1 MKLNLLKPTAIALL
15 SLFAI
20 TSCVKDDDY
29 EIPNPNGE
37 KPLPPFSGKVVT
49 FDVATAQATNTV
61 VTYGADEAI
70 EGYVISSDEGGNFYK
85 KIYIQNEEKTK
96 GVTVVINKSGLYTEF
111 PLGAKVQLRLKGLT
125 SQANNG
131 GVDFGDGIYQGNN
144 NRTGV
149 GQMSEATYKKHLFE
163 KGGTR
168 KTLAELAKA
177 DTSINTLKVE
187 ANVNQLITLKG
198 VHFKTED
205 VGKNM
210 HQKAN
215 DTRQG
220 TDYTL
225 TDAQGNTIP
234 FRTSRYAKF
243 KDEKVPA
250 GTLDVTGVLT
260 KYGQN
265 WQFMI
270 SNYAD
275 IVVVS
280 GGTSTG
286 TQTNT
291 TVETIEAST
300 ATAASFVEGK
310 KVKLHGNLT
319 VEGTKAYILFSDGTK
334 IQLYTRNFKNISNEN
349 KTNLKENG
357 KEVTVTGTFG
367 KFNNTLQISYEQD
380 SDLVWGA
387 SNNNPNPP
395 ATVET
400 VEASTATAANFV
412 EGKKVKLHG
421 NLTVE
426 GTKSYIVFSDGTKI
440 QLYIKNFKNLSKESK
455 DNLKINGKEVTV
467 TGTFS
472 KHNTTL
478 QIAYEQD
485 SDLVWGS
492 GNNNPQPPAET
503 IEASTAT
510 VAVFEENKVVTM
522 HGVLV
527 SKGGKGYFKLGDGT
541 LIQVY
546 SSTKNINETK
556 EKIAMGG
563 YEVTIKGTFG
573 LHNGTKQIQYTKAED
588 VTFGQAPA
596 TPTYEA
602 LDASTAT
609 IANYADGKYV
619 KLTGTIITQK
629 NGKYTDSYITLSD
642 GNKIKLFPANSASI
656 SKAKTDSL
664 KKDGQKVTVSGK
676 FEDYIDNKGAKIYEL
691 IYIKDSDVE
700 IQ

>member
-198 VHFKTED
+198 VHFKTAD
-205 VGKNM
+205 VGKEM
-210 HQKAN
+210 HQKTN
-215 DTRQG
+215 DARQG

-250 GTLDVTGVLT
+250 GTLDITGVLT
-260 KYGQN
+260 KFGQN

-275 IVVVS
+275 IVVVN

-291 TVETIEAST
+291 QTSTTVETVEAST
-300 ATAASFVEGK
+300 ATAANFVEGK

-380 SDLVWGA
+380 SDLVWGV

-400 VEASTATAANFV
+400 VEASTATAASFV

-485 SDLVWGS
+485 SDLVWGAS
-492 GNNNPQPPAET
+492 NNNPNPQPPA
-503 IEASTAT
+503 T
-510 VAVFEENKVVTM
+510 VTE
-522 HGVLV
+522 
-527 SKGGKGYFKLGDGT
+527 
-541 LIQVY
+541 
-546 SSTKNINETK
+546 
-556 EKIAMGG
+556 
-563 YEVTIKGTFG
+563 
-573 LHNGTKQIQYTKAED
+573 
-588 VTFGQAPA
+588 
-596 TPTYEA
+596 

-609 IANYADGKYV
+609 IADFQLNKVV
-619 KLTGTIITQK
+619 KLTGTIKMINNRST
-629 NGKYTDSYITLSD
+629 IV
-642 GNKIKLFPANSASI
+642 FR
-656 SKAKTDSL
+656 
-664 KKDGQKVTVSGK
+664 
-676 FEDYIDNKGAKIYEL
+676 DNT
-691 IYIKDSDVE
+691 E
-700 IQ
+700 IQLTTKGYGNLPDDFKTKISTEGKKVIVKGTFIEFKDKKKGTVTKQLKYDSIDDVQFP

>member
-70 EGYVISSDEGGNFYK
+70 EGYVISSDEGGNFYQ
-85 KIYIQNEEKTK
+85 KIYIQNEDKTK
-96 GVTVVINKSGLYTEF
+96 GVTVAINKTGLYTDF

-125 SQANNG
+125 SQINNG
-131 GVDFGDGIYQGNN
+131 GVDFGSGIFQANN
-144 NRTGV
+144 GRTSV
-149 GQMSEATYKKHLFE
+149 GRMSEAIAKNHLFD
-163 KGGTR
+163 KGGVR

-177 DTSINTLKVE
+177 DASINTLKVE

-198 VHFKTED
+198 VHFKTAD
-205 VGKNM
+205 VGKEM
-210 HQKAN
+210 HQKTN
-215 DTRQG
+215 DARQG

-250 GTLDVTGVLT
+250 GTLDITGVLT
-260 KYGQN
+260 KFGQN

-275 IVVVS
+275 IVVVN

-291 TVETIEAST
+291 QTSTTVETVEAST
-300 ATAASFVEGK
+300 ATAANFVEGK

-400 VEASTATAANFV
+400 VEASTATAASFV

-467 TGTFS
+467 TGTFG
-472 KHNTTL
+472 KFNNML

-485 SDLVWGS
+485 SDLVWGAS
-492 GNNNPQPPAET
+492 NNNPNPQPPA
-503 IEASTAT
+503 T
-510 VAVFEENKVVTM
+510 VTE
-522 HGVLV
+522 
-527 SKGGKGYFKLGDGT
+527 
-541 LIQVY
+541 
-546 SSTKNINETK
+546 
-556 EKIAMGG
+556 
-563 YEVTIKGTFG
+563 
-573 LHNGTKQIQYTKAED
+573 
-588 VTFGQAPA
+588 
-596 TPTYEA
+596 

-609 IANYADGKYV
+609 AADFQLNKVV
-619 KLTGTIITQK
+619 KLTGNITIK
-629 NGKYTDSYITLSD
+629 NGRSAIVFTTDNT
-642 GNKIKLFPANSASI
+642 
-656 SKAKTDSL
+656 
-664 KKDGQKVTVSGK
+664 
-676 FEDYIDNKGAKIYEL
+676 
-691 IYIKDSDVE
+691 E
-700 IQ
+700 IQLTTKGYNNLPDDFKTKISTEGKKVIVKGTFTQFKGTKQLKYDSIDDVQFP

>member
-29 EIPNPNGE
+29 DIPNPNGE
-37 KPLPPFSGKVVT
+37 KTLPSFSGQVVG
-49 FDVATAQATNTV
+49 FDTAIGKAATNVT
-61 VTYGADEAI
+61 TYGADEAI
-70 EGYVISSDEGGNFYK
+70 EGYVISSDEAGNFYQ
-85 KIYIQNEEKTK
+85 KIYIQNEDKTK
-96 GVTVVINKSGLYTEF
+96 GVTVAINKTGLYTDF

-125 SQANNG
+125 SQINNG
-131 GVDFGDGIYQGNN
+131 GVDFGSGIFQANN
-144 NRTGV
+144 GRTSV
-149 GQMSEATYKKHLFE
+149 GRMSEAIAKNHLFD
-163 KGGTR
+163 KGGVR

-198 VHFKTED
+198 VHFKTAD
-205 VGKNM
+205 VGKEM
-210 HQKAN
+210 HQKTN
-215 DTRQG
+215 DARQG

-250 GTLDVTGVLT
+250 GTLDITGVLT
-260 KYGQN
+260 KFGQN

-291 TVETIEAST
+291 QTSTTVETVEAST
-300 ATAASFVEGK
+300 ATAANFVEGK

-367 KFNNTLQISYEQD
+367 KFNDTLQISYEQD

-400 VEASTATAANFV
+400 VEASTATAASFV

-440 QLYIKNFKNLSKESK
+440 QIYIKNFKNLSKESK

-485 SDLVWGS
+485 SDLVWGAS
-492 GNNNPQPPAET
+492 NNNPNPQPPA
-503 IEASTAT
+503 T
-510 VAVFEENKVVTM
+510 VTE
-522 HGVLV
+522 
-527 SKGGKGYFKLGDGT
+527 
-541 LIQVY
+541 
-546 SSTKNINETK
+546 
-556 EKIAMGG
+556 
-563 YEVTIKGTFG
+563 
-573 LHNGTKQIQYTKAED
+573 
-588 VTFGQAPA
+588 
-596 TPTYEA
+596 

-609 IANYADGKYV
+609 AADFQLNKVV
-619 KLTGTIITQK
+619 KLTGNITIK
-629 NGKYTDSYITLSD
+629 NGRSAIVFTTDNTEIQLTTKGYNNLPDDFKT
-642 GNKIKLFPANSASI
+642 KIS
-656 SKAKTDSL
+656 TEG
-664 KKDGQKVTVSGK
+664 KKVIVKGTFTQFK
-676 FEDYIDNKGAKIYEL
+676 DNKKNTVTKQLKY
-691 IYIKDSDVE
+691 DSIDDV
-700 IQ
+700 QFP

>member
-29 EIPNPNGE
+29 DIPNPNGE
-37 KPLPPFSGKVVT
+37 KTLPSFSGQVVG
-49 FDVATAQATNTV
+49 FDTAIGKAATNVT
-61 VTYGADEAI
+61 TYGADEAI
-70 EGYVISSDEGGNFYK
+70 EGYVISSDEAGNFYQ
-85 KIYIQNEEKTK
+85 KIYIQNEDKTK
-96 GVTVVINKSGLYTEF
+96 GVTVAINKTGLYTDF

-125 SQANNG
+125 SQINNG
-131 GVDFGDGIYQGNN
+131 GVDFGSGIFQANN
-144 NRTGV
+144 GRTSV
-149 GQMSEATYKKHLFE
+149 GRMSEAIAKNHLFD
-163 KGGTR
+163 KGGVR

-198 VHFKTED
+198 VHFKTAD
-205 VGKNM
+205 VGKEM
-210 HQKAN
+210 HQKTN
-215 DTRQG
+215 DARQG

-250 GTLDVTGVLT
+250 GTLDITGVLT
-260 KYGQN
+260 KFGQN

-275 IVVVS
+275 IVVVN

-291 TVETIEAST
+291 QTSTTVETVEAST
-300 ATAASFVEGK
+300 ATAANFVEGK

-367 KFNNTLQISYEQD
+367 KFNDTLQISYEQD

-400 VEASTATAANFV
+400 VEASTATAASFV

-485 SDLVWGS
+485 SDLVWGAS
-492 GNNNPQPPAET
+492 NNNPNPQPPA
-503 IEASTAT
+503 T
-510 VAVFEENKVVTM
+510 VTE
-522 HGVLV
+522 
-527 SKGGKGYFKLGDGT
+527 
-541 LIQVY
+541 
-546 SSTKNINETK
+546 
-556 EKIAMGG
+556 
-563 YEVTIKGTFG
+563 
-573 LHNGTKQIQYTKAED
+573 
-588 VTFGQAPA
+588 
-596 TPTYEA
+596 

-609 IANYADGKYV
+609 AADFQVNKVV
-619 KLTGTIITQK
+619 KLTGTIKMINNRSTIVFT
-629 NGKYTDSYITLSD
+629 TDNT
-642 GNKIKLFPANSASI
+642 
-656 SKAKTDSL
+656 
-664 KKDGQKVTVSGK
+664 
-676 FEDYIDNKGAKIYEL
+676 
-691 IYIKDSDVE
+691 E
-700 IQ
+700 IQLTTKGYGSLPDDFKTKISTEGKKVIVKGTFIEFKDKKKGTVTKQLKYDSIDDVQFP

>member
-1 MKLNLLKPTAIALL
+1 MKLNALKPTAIALL

-29 EIPNPNGE
+29 DIPNPNGE
-37 KPLPPFSGKVVT
+37 KTLPSFSGQVVG
-49 FDVATAQATNTV
+49 FDTAIGKAATNVT
-61 VTYGADEAI
+61 TYGADEAI
-70 EGYVISSDEGGNFYK
+70 EGYVISSDEAGNFYQ
-85 KIYIQNEEKTK
+85 KIYIQNEDKTK
-96 GVTVVINKSGLYTEF
+96 GVTVAINKTGLYTDF

-125 SQANNG
+125 SQVNNG
-131 GVDFGDGIYQGNN
+131 GVDFGSGIFQANN
-144 NRTGV
+144 GRTSV
-149 GQMSEATYKKHLFE
+149 GRMSEAIAKNHLFD
-163 KGGTR
+163 KGGVR

-177 DTSINTLKVE
+177 DASINTLKVE

-250 GTLDVTGVLT
+250 GTLDITGVLT
-260 KYGQN
+260 KFGQN

-275 IVVVS
+275 IVVVN

-291 TVETIEAST
+291 QTSTTVETVEAST
-300 ATAASFVEGK
+300 ATAANFVEGK

-319 VEGTKAYILFSDGTK
+319 VEGTKSYIVFSDGTK
-334 IQLYTRNFKNISNEN
+334 IQLYIKNFKNLSREN
-349 KTNLKENG
+349 KANLKENG

-400 VEASTATAANFV
+400 VEASTATAASFV

-426 GTKSYIVFSDGTKI
+426 GTKAYILFSDGTKI
-440 QLYIKNFKNLSKESK
+440 QLYTPNFKNISKENK
-455 DNLKINGKEVTV
+455 ANLKENGKEVTV
-467 TGTFS
+467 TGTFG
-472 KHNTTL
+472 KFNNVL

-485 SDLVWGS
+485 SDLVWGAS
-492 GNNNPQPPAET
+492 NNNPNPQPPA
-503 IEASTAT
+503 T
-510 VAVFEENKVVTM
+510 VTE
-522 HGVLV
+522 
-527 SKGGKGYFKLGDGT
+527 
-541 LIQVY
+541 
-546 SSTKNINETK
+546 
-556 EKIAMGG
+556 
-563 YEVTIKGTFG
+563 
-573 LHNGTKQIQYTKAED
+573 
-588 VTFGQAPA
+588 
-596 TPTYEA
+596 

-609 IANYADGKYV
+609 AADFQLNKVV
-619 KLTGTIITQK
+619 KLTGNITIK
-629 NGKYTDSYITLSD
+629 NGRSAIVFTTDNT
-642 GNKIKLFPANSASI
+642 
-656 SKAKTDSL
+656 
-664 KKDGQKVTVSGK
+664 
-676 FEDYIDNKGAKIYEL
+676 
-691 IYIKDSDVE
+691 E
-700 IQ
+700 IQLTTKGYGSLPDDFKTKISTEGKKVIVKGTFIEFKDKKKGTVTKQLKYDSIDDVQFP

>member
-29 EIPNPNGE
+29 DIPNPNGE
-37 KPLPPFSGKVVT
+37 KTLPSFSGQVVG
-49 FDVATAQATNTV
+49 FDTAIGKAATNVT
-61 VTYGADEAI
+61 TYGADEAI
-70 EGYVISSDEGGNFYK
+70 EGYVISSDEAGNFYQ
-85 KIYIQNEEKTK
+85 KIYIQNEDKTK
-96 GVTVVINKSGLYTEF
+96 GVTVAINKTGLYTDF

-125 SQANNG
+125 SQINNG
-131 GVDFGDGIYQGNN
+131 GVDFGSGIFQANN
-144 NRTGV
+144 GRTSV
-149 GQMSEATYKKHLFE
+149 GRMSEAIAKNHLFD
-163 KGGTR
+163 KGGVR

-198 VHFKTED
+198 VHFKTAD
-205 VGKNM
+205 VGKEM
-210 HQKAN
+210 HQKTN
-215 DTRQG
+215 DARQG

-250 GTLDVTGVLT
+250 GTLDITGVLT
-260 KYGQN
+260 KFGQN

-275 IVVVS
+275 IVVVN

-291 TVETIEAST
+291 QTSTTVETVEAST
-300 ATAASFVEGK
+300 ATAANFVEGK

-367 KFNNTLQISYEQD
+367 KFNDTLQISYEQD

-400 VEASTATAANFV
+400 VEASTATAASFV

-440 QLYIKNFKNLSKESK
+440 QIYIKNFKNLSKESK

-485 SDLVWGS
+485 SDLVWGAS
-492 GNNNPQPPAET
+492 NNNPNPQPPA
-503 IEASTAT
+503 T
-510 VAVFEENKVVTM
+510 VTE
-522 HGVLV
+522 
-527 SKGGKGYFKLGDGT
+527 
-541 LIQVY
+541 
-546 SSTKNINETK
+546 
-556 EKIAMGG
+556 
-563 YEVTIKGTFG
+563 
-573 LHNGTKQIQYTKAED
+573 
-588 VTFGQAPA
+588 
-596 TPTYEA
+596 

-609 IANYADGKYV
+609 AADFQLNKVV
-619 KLTGTIITQK
+619 KLTGNITIK
-629 NGKYTDSYITLSD
+629 NGRSAIVFTTDNTEIQLTTKGYNNLPDDFKT
-642 GNKIKLFPANSASI
+642 KIS
-656 SKAKTDSL
+656 TEG
-664 KKDGQKVTVSGK
+664 KKVIVKGTFTQFK
-676 FEDYIDNKGAKIYEL
+676 DNKKNTVTKQLKY
-691 IYIKDSDVE
+691 DSIDDV
-700 IQ
+700 QFP

>member
-70 EGYVISSDEGGNFYK
+70 EGYVISSDEAGNFYQ
-85 KIYIQNEEKTK
+85 KIYIQNEDKTK
-96 GVTVVINKSGLYTEF
+96 GVTVAINKTGLYTDF

-125 SQANNG
+125 SQINNG
-131 GVDFGDGIYQGNN
+131 GVDFGSGIFQANN
-144 NRTGV
+144 GRTSV
-149 GQMSEATYKKHLFE
+149 GRMSEAIAKNHLFD
-163 KGGTR
+163 KGGVR

-177 DTSINTLKVE
+177 DASINTLKVE

-198 VHFKTED
+198 VHFKTAD
-205 VGKNM
+205 VGKEM
-210 HQKAN
+210 HQKTN
-215 DTRQG
+215 DARQG

-250 GTLDVTGVLT
+250 GTLDITGVLT
-260 KYGQN
+260 KFGQN

-367 KFNNTLQISYEQD
+367 KFNDTLQISYEQD

-400 VEASTATAANFV
+400 VEASTATAASFV

-440 QLYIKNFKNLSKESK
+440 QIYIKNFKNLSKESK

-485 SDLVWGS
+485 SDLVWGAS
-492 GNNNPQPPAET
+492 NNNPNPQPPA
-503 IEASTAT
+503 T
-510 VAVFEENKVVTM
+510 VTE
-522 HGVLV
+522 
-527 SKGGKGYFKLGDGT
+527 
-541 LIQVY
+541 
-546 SSTKNINETK
+546 
-556 EKIAMGG
+556 
-563 YEVTIKGTFG
+563 
-573 LHNGTKQIQYTKAED
+573 
-588 VTFGQAPA
+588 
-596 TPTYEA
+596 

-609 IANYADGKYV
+609 AADFQLNKVV
-619 KLTGTIITQK
+619 KLTGNITIK
-629 NGKYTDSYITLSD
+629 NGRSAIVFTTDNTEIQLTTKGYNNLPDDFKT
-642 GNKIKLFPANSASI
+642 KIS
-656 SKAKTDSL
+656 TEG
-664 KKDGQKVTVSGK
+664 KKVIVKGTFTQFK
-676 FEDYIDNKGAKIYEL
+676 DNKKNTVTKQLKY
-691 IYIKDSDVE
+691 DSIDDV
-700 IQ
+700 QFP

>member
-70 EGYVISSDEGGNFYK
+70 EGYVISSDEAGNFYQ
-85 KIYIQNEEKTK
+85 KIYIQNEDKTK
-96 GVTVVINKSGLYTEF
+96 GVTVAINKTGLYTDF

-125 SQANNG
+125 SQINNG
-131 GVDFGDGIYQGNN
+131 GVDFGSGIFQANN
-144 NRTGV
+144 GRTSV
-149 GQMSEATYKKHLFE
+149 GRMSEAIAKNHLFD
-163 KGGTR
+163 KGGVR

-177 DTSINTLKVE
+177 DASINTLKVE

-198 VHFKTED
+198 VHFKTAD
-205 VGKNM
+205 VGKEM
-210 HQKAN
+210 HQKTN
-215 DTRQG
+215 DARQG

-250 GTLDVTGVLT
+250 GTLDITGVLT
-260 KYGQN
+260 KFGQN

-275 IVVVS
+275 IVVVN

-291 TVETIEAST
+291 QTSTTVETVEAST

-367 KFNNTLQISYEQD
+367 KFNDTLQISYEQD

-400 VEASTATAANFV
+400 VEASTATAASFV

-467 TGTFS
+467 TGTFG
-472 KHNTTL
+472 KFNNTL

-485 SDLVWGS
+485 SDLVWGAS
-492 GNNNPQPPAET
+492 NNNPNPQPPA
-503 IEASTAT
+503 T
-510 VAVFEENKVVTM
+510 VTE
-522 HGVLV
+522 
-527 SKGGKGYFKLGDGT
+527 
-541 LIQVY
+541 
-546 SSTKNINETK
+546 
-556 EKIAMGG
+556 
-563 YEVTIKGTFG
+563 
-573 LHNGTKQIQYTKAED
+573 
-588 VTFGQAPA
+588 
-596 TPTYEA
+596 

-609 IANYADGKYV
+609 AADFQLNKVV
-619 KLTGTIITQK
+619 KLTGTIKIINNRSTIVFTTDNTEIQLTTKGYGSLPDDFKTKISTEGKKVIVKGTFTQFK
-629 NGKYTDSYITLSD
+629 
-642 GNKIKLFPANSASI
+642 
-656 SKAKTDSL
+656 
-664 KKDGQKVTVSGK
+664 
-676 FEDYIDNKGAKIYEL
+676 DNKKNTVTKQLKY
-691 IYIKDSDVE
+691 DSIDDV
-700 IQ
+700 QFP

>member
-29 EIPNPNGE
+29 DIPNPNGE
-37 KPLPPFSGKVVT
+37 KTLPSFSGQVVG
-49 FDVATAQATNTV
+49 FDTAIGKAATNVT
-61 VTYGADEAI
+61 TYGADEAI
-70 EGYVISSDEGGNFYK
+70 EGYVISSDEAGNFYQ
-85 KIYIQNEEKTK
+85 KIYIQNEDKTK
-96 GVTVVINKSGLYTEF
+96 GVTVAINKTGLYTDF

-125 SQANNG
+125 SQINNG
-131 GVDFGDGIYQGNN
+131 GVDFGSGIFQANN
-144 NRTGV
+144 GRTSV
-149 GQMSEATYKKHLFE
+149 GRMSEAIAKNHLFD
-163 KGGTR
+163 KGGVR

-198 VHFKTED
+198 VHFKTAD
-205 VGKNM
+205 VGKEM
-210 HQKAN
+210 HQKTN
-215 DTRQG
+215 DARQG

-250 GTLDVTGVLT
+250 GTLDITGVLT
-260 KYGQN
+260 KFGQN

-275 IVVVS
+275 IVVVN

-291 TVETIEAST
+291 QTSTTVETVEAST
-300 ATAASFVEGK
+300 ATAANFVEGK

-367 KFNNTLQISYEQD
+367 KFNDTLQISYEQD

-400 VEASTATAANFV
+400 VEASTATAASFV

-467 TGTFS
+467 TGTFG
-472 KHNTTL
+472 KFNNTL

-485 SDLVWGS
+485 SDLVWGAS
-492 GNNNPQPPAET
+492 NNNPQPPA
-503 IEASTAT
+503 T
-510 VAVFEENKVVTM
+510 VTE
-522 HGVLV
+522 
-527 SKGGKGYFKLGDGT
+527 
-541 LIQVY
+541 
-546 SSTKNINETK
+546 
-556 EKIAMGG
+556 
-563 YEVTIKGTFG
+563 
-573 LHNGTKQIQYTKAED
+573 
-588 VTFGQAPA
+588 
-596 TPTYEA
+596 

-609 IANYADGKYV
+609 AADFQVNKVV
-619 KLTGTIITQK
+619 KLTGTIKMINNRSTIVFTTDNTEIQLTTKGYGSLPDDFKTKISTEGKKVIVKGTFTQFK
-629 NGKYTDSYITLSD
+629 
-642 GNKIKLFPANSASI
+642 
-656 SKAKTDSL
+656 
-664 KKDGQKVTVSGK
+664 
-676 FEDYIDNKGAKIYEL
+676 DNKKNIV
-691 IYIKDSDVE
+691 IKQLKYDSIDDV
-700 IQ
+700 QFP

>member
-1 MKLNLLKPTAIALL
+1 MKLNALKPTAIALL

-29 EIPNPNGE
+29 DIPNPNGE
-37 KPLPPFSGKVVT
+37 KTLPSFSGQVVG
-49 FDVATAQATNTV
+49 FDTAIGKAATNVT
-61 VTYGADEAI
+61 TYGADEAI
-70 EGYVISSDEGGNFYK
+70 EGYVISSDEAGNFYQ
-85 KIYIQNEEKTK
+85 KIYIQNEDKTK
-96 GVTVVINKSGLYTEF
+96 GVTVAINKTGLYTDF

-125 SQANNG
+125 SQVNNG
-131 GVDFGDGIYQGNN
+131 GVDFGSGIFQANN
-144 NRTGV
+144 GRTSV
-149 GQMSEATYKKHLFE
+149 GRMSEAIAKNHLFD
-163 KGGTR
+163 KGGVR

-187 ANVNQLITLKG
+187 ANINQLITLKG

-265 WQFMI
+265 WQLMI

-275 IVVVS
+275 IVVN

-291 TVETIEAST
+291 
-300 ATAASFVEGK
+300 
-310 KVKLHGNLT
+310 
-319 VEGTKAYILFSDGTK
+319 
-334 IQLYTRNFKNISNEN
+334 Q
-349 KTNLKENG
+349 TN
-357 KEVTVTGTFG
+357 T
-367 KFNNTLQISYEQD
+367 
-380 SDLVWGA
+380 
-387 SNNNPNPP
+387 
-395 ATVET
+395 TVET

-421 NLTVE
+421 NLKVE
-426 GTKSYIVFSDGTKI
+426 GSRAYILFSDGTKI
-440 QLYIKNFKNLSKESK
+440 QLYTKNFSKISKENK
-455 DNLKINGKEVTV
+455 DNLKVNGKEVTV
-467 TGTFS
+467 TGTFG

-664 KKDGQKVTVSGK
+664 KKDGQKVTISGK

>member
-70 EGYVISSDEGGNFYK
+70 EGYVISSDEGGNFYQ
-85 KIYIQNEEKTK
+85 KIYIQNEDKTK
-96 GVTVVINKSGLYTEF
+96 GVTVAINKTGLYTDF

-125 SQANNG
+125 SQINNG
-131 GVDFGDGIYQGNN
+131 GVDFGSGIFQANN
-144 NRTGV
+144 GRTSV
-149 GQMSEATYKKHLFE
+149 GRMSEAIAKNHLFD
-163 KGGTR
+163 KGGVR

-177 DTSINTLKVE
+177 DASINTLKVE

-198 VHFKTED
+198 VHFKTAD
-205 VGKNM
+205 VGKEM
-210 HQKAN
+210 HQKTN
-215 DTRQG
+215 DARQG

-250 GTLDVTGVLT
+250 GTLDITGVLT
-260 KYGQN
+260 KFGQN

-275 IVVVS
+275 IVVVN

-291 TVETIEAST
+291 QTSTTVETVEAST
-300 ATAASFVEGK
+300 ATAANFVEGK

-319 VEGTKAYILFSDGTK
+319 VEGTKTYILFSDGTK

-400 VEASTATAANFV
+400 VEASTATAASFV

-421 NLTVE
+421 NVTVE

-485 SDLVWGS
+485 SDLVWGAS
-492 GNNNPQPPAET
+492 NNNPNPQPPA
-503 IEASTAT
+503 T
-510 VAVFEENKVVTM
+510 VTE
-522 HGVLV
+522 
-527 SKGGKGYFKLGDGT
+527 
-541 LIQVY
+541 
-546 SSTKNINETK
+546 
-556 EKIAMGG
+556 
-563 YEVTIKGTFG
+563 
-573 LHNGTKQIQYTKAED
+573 
-588 VTFGQAPA
+588 
-596 TPTYEA
+596 

-609 IANYADGKYV
+609 AADFQVNKVV
-619 KLTGTIITQK
+619 KLTGTIKMINNRST
-629 NGKYTDSYITLSD
+629 IV
-642 GNKIKLFPANSASI
+642 FR
-656 SKAKTDSL
+656 
-664 KKDGQKVTVSGK
+664 
-676 FEDYIDNKGAKIYEL
+676 DNT
-691 IYIKDSDVE
+691 E
-700 IQ
+700 IQLTTKGYGSLPDDFKTKISTEGKKVIVKGTFTQFKGTKQLKYDSIDDVQFP

>member
-70 EGYVISSDEGGNFYK
+70 EGYVISSDEGGNFYQ
-85 KIYIQNEEKTK
+85 KIYIQNEDKTK
-96 GVTVVINKSGLYTEF
+96 GVTVAINKTGLYTDF

-125 SQANNG
+125 SQVNNG
-131 GVDFGDGIYQGNN
+131 GVDFGSGIFQANN
-144 NRTGV
+144 GRTSV
-149 GQMSEATYKKHLFE
+149 GRMSEAIAKNHLFD
-163 KGGTR
+163 KGGVR

-177 DTSINTLKVE
+177 DASINTLKVE

-198 VHFKTED
+198 VHFKTAD
-205 VGKNM
+205 VGKEM
-210 HQKAN
+210 HQKTN
-215 DTRQG
+215 DARQG

-250 GTLDVTGVLT
+250 GTLDITGVLT
-260 KYGQN
+260 KFGQN

-275 IVVVS
+275 IVVVN

-291 TVETIEAST
+291 QTSTTVETVEAST
-300 ATAASFVEGK
+300 ATAANFVEGK

-319 VEGTKAYILFSDGTK
+319 VEGTKTYILFSDGTK

-400 VEASTATAANFV
+400 VEASTATAASFV

-485 SDLVWGS
+485 SDLVWGAS
-492 GNNNPQPPAET
+492 NNNPNPQPPA
-503 IEASTAT
+503 T
-510 VAVFEENKVVTM
+510 VTE
-522 HGVLV
+522 
-527 SKGGKGYFKLGDGT
+527 
-541 LIQVY
+541 
-546 SSTKNINETK
+546 
-556 EKIAMGG
+556 
-563 YEVTIKGTFG
+563 
-573 LHNGTKQIQYTKAED
+573 
-588 VTFGQAPA
+588 
-596 TPTYEA
+596 

-609 IANYADGKYV
+609 AADFQLNKVV
-619 KLTGTIITQK
+619 KLTGNITIK
-629 NGKYTDSYITLSD
+629 NGRSAIVFTTDNT
-642 GNKIKLFPANSASI
+642 
-656 SKAKTDSL
+656 
-664 KKDGQKVTVSGK
+664 
-676 FEDYIDNKGAKIYEL
+676 
-691 IYIKDSDVE
+691 E
-700 IQ
+700 IQLTTKGYGSLPDDFKTKISTEGKKVIVKGTFTQFKGTKQLKYDSIDDVQFP

>member
-29 EIPNPNGE
+29 DIPNPEGE
-37 KPLPPFSGKVVT
+37 KTLPPFSGQVVS
-49 FDVATAQATNTV
+49 FDTAIGKAVTNVT
-61 VTYGADEAI
+61 TYGADEAI
-70 EGYVISSDEGGNFYK
+70 EGYVISSDEAGNFYQ
-85 KIYIQNEEKTK
+85 KIYIQNEDKTK
-96 GVTVVINKSGLYTEF
+96 GVTVAINKTGLYTDF

-125 SQANNG
+125 SQINNG
-131 GVDFGDGIYQGNN
+131 GVDFGSGIFQANN
-144 NRTGV
+144 GRTSV
-149 GQMSEATYKKHLFE
+149 GRMSEAIAKNHLFD
-163 KGGTR
+163 KGGVR

-198 VHFKTED
+198 VHFKTAD
-205 VGKNM
+205 VGKEM
-210 HQKAN
+210 HQKTN
-215 DTRQG
+215 DARQG

-250 GTLDVTGVLT
+250 GTLDITGVLT
-260 KYGQN
+260 KFGQN

-275 IVVVS
+275 IVVVN

-291 TVETIEAST
+291 QTSTTVETVEAST
-300 ATAASFVEGK
+300 ATAANFVEGK

-367 KFNNTLQISYEQD
+367 KFNDTLQISYEQD

-400 VEASTATAANFV
+400 VEASTATAASFV

-440 QLYIKNFKNLSKESK
+440 QIYIKNFKNLSKESK

-485 SDLVWGS
+485 SDLVWGAS
-492 GNNNPQPPAET
+492 NNNPNPQPPA
-503 IEASTAT
+503 T
-510 VAVFEENKVVTM
+510 VTE
-522 HGVLV
+522 
-527 SKGGKGYFKLGDGT
+527 
-541 LIQVY
+541 
-546 SSTKNINETK
+546 
-556 EKIAMGG
+556 
-563 YEVTIKGTFG
+563 
-573 LHNGTKQIQYTKAED
+573 
-588 VTFGQAPA
+588 
-596 TPTYEA
+596 

-609 IANYADGKYV
+609 AADFQLNKVV
-619 KLTGTIITQK
+619 KLTGNITIK
-629 NGKYTDSYITLSD
+629 NGRSAIVFTTDNTEIQLTTKGYNNLPDDFKT
-642 GNKIKLFPANSASI
+642 KIS
-656 SKAKTDSL
+656 TEG
-664 KKDGQKVTVSGK
+664 KKVIVKGTFTQFK
-676 FEDYIDNKGAKIYEL
+676 DNKKNTVTKQLKY
-691 IYIKDSDVE
+691 DSIDDV
-700 IQ
+700 QFP

>member
-70 EGYVISSDEGGNFYK
+70 EGYVISSDEAGNFYQ
-85 KIYIQNEEKTK
+85 KIYIQNEDKTK
-96 GVTVVINKSGLYTEF
+96 GVTVAINKTGLYTDF

-125 SQANNG
+125 SQINNG
-131 GVDFGDGIYQGNN
+131 GVDFGSGIFQANN
-144 NRTGV
+144 GRTSV
-149 GQMSEATYKKHLFE
+149 GRMSEAIAKNHLFD
-163 KGGTR
+163 KGGVR

-177 DTSINTLKVE
+177 DASINTLKVE

-198 VHFKTED
+198 VHFKTAD
-205 VGKNM
+205 VGKEM
-210 HQKAN
+210 HQKTN

-250 GTLDVTGVLT
+250 GTLDITGVLT
-260 KYGQN
+260 KFGQN

-275 IVVVS
+275 IVVVN

-291 TVETIEAST
+291 
-300 ATAASFVEGK
+300 
-310 KVKLHGNLT
+310 
-319 VEGTKAYILFSDGTK
+319 
-334 IQLYTRNFKNISNEN
+334 Q
-349 KTNLKENG
+349 TN
-357 KEVTVTGTFG
+357 T
-367 KFNNTLQISYEQD
+367 
-380 SDLVWGA
+380 
-387 SNNNPNPP
+387 
-395 ATVET
+395 TVET

-426 GTKSYIVFSDGTKI
+426 NNRSYIVFSDGTKI

-455 DNLKINGKEVTV
+455 DNLKVNGKEVTV

-485 SDLVWGS
+485 SDLVWGAS
-492 GNNNPQPPAET
+492 NNNPQPPA
-503 IEASTAT
+503 T
-510 VAVFEENKVVTM
+510 VTE
-522 HGVLV
+522 
-527 SKGGKGYFKLGDGT
+527 
-541 LIQVY
+541 
-546 SSTKNINETK
+546 
-556 EKIAMGG
+556 
-563 YEVTIKGTFG
+563 
-573 LHNGTKQIQYTKAED
+573 
-588 VTFGQAPA
+588 
-596 TPTYEA
+596 

-609 IANYADGKYV
+609 AADFQVNKVV
-619 KLTGTIITQK
+619 KLTGTIKMINNRST
-629 NGKYTDSYITLSD
+629 IV
-642 GNKIKLFPANSASI
+642 FR
-656 SKAKTDSL
+656 
-664 KKDGQKVTVSGK
+664 
-676 FEDYIDNKGAKIYEL
+676 DNT
-691 IYIKDSDVE
+691 E
-700 IQ
+700 IQLTTKGYGSLPDDFKTKISTEGKKIIVKGTFIEFNDKKKNTVTKQLKYESIDDVQFP

>member
-29 EIPNPNGE
+29 DIPNPNGE
-37 KPLPPFSGKVVT
+37 KTLPSFSGQVVG
-49 FDVATAQATNTV
+49 FDTAIGKAATNVT
-61 VTYGADEAI
+61 TYGADEAI
-70 EGYVISSDEGGNFYK
+70 EGYVISSDEAGNFYQ
-85 KIYIQNEEKTK
+85 KIYIQNEDKTK
-96 GVTVVINKSGLYTEF
+96 GVTVAINKTGLYTDF

-125 SQANNG
+125 SQVNNG
-131 GVDFGDGIYQGNN
+131 GVDFGSGIFQANN
-144 NRTGV
+144 GRTSV
-149 GQMSEATYKKHLFE
+149 GRMSEAIAKNHLFD
-163 KGGTR
+163 KGGVR

-177 DTSINTLKVE
+177 DASINTLKVE

-250 GTLDVTGVLT
+250 GTLDITGVLT
-260 KYGQN
+260 KFGQN

-275 IVVVS
+275 IVVVN

-291 TVETIEAST
+291 QTSTTVETVEAST
-300 ATAASFVEGK
+300 ATAANFVEGK

-319 VEGTKAYILFSDGTK
+319 VENNRSYIVFSDGTK

-400 VEASTATAANFV
+400 VEASTATAASFV

-426 GTKSYIVFSDGTKI
+426 GTKAYILFSDGTKI
-440 QLYIKNFKNLSKESK
+440 QLYTPNFKNISKENK
-455 DNLKINGKEVTV
+455 ANLKENGKEVTV
-467 TGTFS
+467 TGTFG
-472 KHNTTL
+472 KFNNTL
-478 QIAYEQD
+478 QISYEQD
-485 SDLVWGS
+485 SDLVWGAS
-492 GNNNPQPPAET
+492 NNNPQPPA
-503 IEASTAT
+503 T
-510 VAVFEENKVVTM
+510 VTE
-522 HGVLV
+522 
-527 SKGGKGYFKLGDGT
+527 
-541 LIQVY
+541 
-546 SSTKNINETK
+546 
-556 EKIAMGG
+556 
-563 YEVTIKGTFG
+563 
-573 LHNGTKQIQYTKAED
+573 
-588 VTFGQAPA
+588 
-596 TPTYEA
+596 

-609 IANYADGKYV
+609 AADFQLNKVV
-619 KLTGTIITQK
+619 KLTGNITIK
-629 NGKYTDSYITLSD
+629 NGRSAIVFTTDNT
-642 GNKIKLFPANSASI
+642 
-656 SKAKTDSL
+656 
-664 KKDGQKVTVSGK
+664 
-676 FEDYIDNKGAKIYEL
+676 
-691 IYIKDSDVE
+691 E
-700 IQ
+700 IQLTTKGYGSLPDDFKTKISTEGKKVIVKGTFIEFKDKKKGTVTKQLKYDSIDDVQFP

>member
-205 VGKNM
+205 VGKEM
-210 HQKAN
+210 HQKTN
-215 DTRQG
+215 DARQG

-250 GTLDVTGVLT
+250 GTLDITGVLT
-260 KYGQN
+260 KFGQN

-485 SDLVWGS
+485 SDLVWGAS
-492 GNNNPQPPAET
+492 NNNPNPQPPA
-503 IEASTAT
+503 T
-510 VAVFEENKVVTM
+510 VTE
-522 HGVLV
+522 
-527 SKGGKGYFKLGDGT
+527 
-541 LIQVY
+541 
-546 SSTKNINETK
+546 
-556 EKIAMGG
+556 
-563 YEVTIKGTFG
+563 
-573 LHNGTKQIQYTKAED
+573 
-588 VTFGQAPA
+588 
-596 TPTYEA
+596 

-609 IANYADGKYV
+609 IADFQLNKVV
-619 KLTGTIITQK
+619 KLTGNITIK
-629 NGKYTDSYITLSD
+629 NGRSAIVFTTDNT
-642 GNKIKLFPANSASI
+642 
-656 SKAKTDSL
+656 
-664 KKDGQKVTVSGK
+664 
-676 FEDYIDNKGAKIYEL
+676 
-691 IYIKDSDVE
+691 E
-700 IQ
+700 IQLTTKGYGSLPDDFKTKISTEGKKVIVKGTFIEFKDKKKGTVTKQLKYDSIDDVQFP

>member
-1 MKLNLLKPTAIALL
+1 MKLNALKPTAIALL

-29 EIPNPNGE
+29 DIPNPEDE
-37 KPLPPFSGKVVT
+37 KTLPPFSGQVVS
-49 FDVATAQATNTV
+49 FDTAIGKAVTNVT
-61 VTYGADEAI
+61 TYGADEAI
-70 EGYVISSDEGGNFYK
+70 EGYVISSDEAGNFYQ
-85 KIYIQNEEKTK
+85 KIYIQNEDKTK
-96 GVTVVINKSGLYTEF
+96 GVTVAINKTGLYTDF

-125 SQANNG
+125 SQVNNG
-131 GVDFGDGIYQGNN
+131 GVDFGSGIFQANN
-144 NRTGV
+144 GRTSV
-149 GQMSEATYKKHLFE
+149 GRMSEAIAKNHLFD
-163 KGGTR
+163 KGGVR

-187 ANVNQLITLKG
+187 ANINQLITLKG

-275 IVVVS
+275 IVIN

-286 TQTNT
+286 TQTNTQTNT
-291 TVETIEAST
+291 TVETIEAS
-300 ATAASFVEGK
+300 S
-310 KVKLHGNLT
+310 
-319 VEGTKAYILFSDGTK
+319 
-334 IQLYTRNFKNISNEN
+334 
-349 KTNLKENG
+349 
-357 KEVTVTGTFG
+357 
-367 KFNNTLQISYEQD
+367 
-380 SDLVWGA
+380 
-387 SNNNPNPP
+387 
-395 ATVET
+395 
-400 VEASTATAANFV
+400 ATAANFV

-421 NLTVE
+421 NLKVE
-426 GTKSYIVFSDGTKI
+426 ESRAYILFSDGTKI
-440 QLYIKNFKNLSKESK
+440 QLYTKNFSKISKENK
-455 DNLKINGKEVTV
+455 DNLKVNGKEVTV
-467 TGTFS
+467 TGTFG

>member
-1 MKLNLLKPTAIALL
+1 MKLNALKPTAIALL

-29 EIPNPNGE
+29 DIPNPNGE
-37 KPLPPFSGKVVT
+37 KTLPSFSGQVVG
-49 FDVATAQATNTV
+49 FDTAIGKAATNVT
-61 VTYGADEAI
+61 TYGADEAI
-70 EGYVISSDEGGNFYK
+70 EGYVISSDEAGNFYQ
-85 KIYIQNEEKTK
+85 KIYIQNEDKTK
-96 GVTVVINKSGLYTEF
+96 GVTVAINKTGLYTDF

-125 SQANNG
+125 SQVNNG
-131 GVDFGDGIYQGNN
+131 GVDFGSGIFQANN
-144 NRTGV
+144 GRTSV
-149 GQMSEATYKKHLFE
+149 GRMSEAIAKNHLFD
-163 KGGTR
+163 KGGVR

-177 DTSINTLKVE
+177 DASINTLKVE

-205 VGKNM
+205 VGKKM

-250 GTLDVTGVLT
+250 GTLDIIGVLT
-260 KYGQN
+260 KFGQN

-291 TVETIEAST
+291 QTST
-300 ATAASFVEGK
+300 
-310 KVKLHGNLT
+310 
-319 VEGTKAYILFSDGTK
+319 
-334 IQLYTRNFKNISNEN
+334 
-349 KTNLKENG
+349 
-357 KEVTVTGTFG
+357 
-367 KFNNTLQISYEQD
+367 
-380 SDLVWGA
+380 
-387 SNNNPNPP
+387 
-395 ATVET
+395 TVET

-426 GTKSYIVFSDGTKI
+426 NNRSYIVFRDGTKI

-472 KHNTTL
+472 KHNTML

-485 SDLVWGS
+485 SDLVWGAS
-492 GNNNPQPPAET
+492 NNNPNPQPPA
-503 IEASTAT
+503 T
-510 VAVFEENKVVTM
+510 VTE
-522 HGVLV
+522 
-527 SKGGKGYFKLGDGT
+527 
-541 LIQVY
+541 
-546 SSTKNINETK
+546 
-556 EKIAMGG
+556 
-563 YEVTIKGTFG
+563 
-573 LHNGTKQIQYTKAED
+573 
-588 VTFGQAPA
+588 
-596 TPTYEA
+596 

-609 IANYADGKYV
+609 AADFQVNKVV
-619 KLTGTIITQK
+619 KLTGTIKMINNRSTIVFT
-629 NGKYTDSYITLSD
+629 TDNT
-642 GNKIKLFPANSASI
+642 
-656 SKAKTDSL
+656 
-664 KKDGQKVTVSGK
+664 
-676 FEDYIDNKGAKIYEL
+676 
-691 IYIKDSDVE
+691 E
-700 IQ
+700 IQLTTKGYGSLPDDFKTKISTEGKKVIVKGTFIEFKDKKKGTVTKQLKYDSIDDVQFP

>member
-1 MKLNLLKPTAIALL
+1 MKLNVLKPTAIALL

-29 EIPNPNGE
+29 DIPNPNDE
-37 KPLPPFSGKVVT
+37 KTLPSFSGQVVD
-49 FDVATAQATNTV
+49 FDTAIGKAATNVT
-61 VTYGADEAI
+61 TYGADEAL
-70 EGYVISSDEGGNFYK
+70 EGYVISSDEAGNFYQ
-85 KIYIQNEEKTK
+85 KIYIQNEDKTK
-96 GVTVVINKSGLYTEF
+96 GVTVAINKTGLYTDF

-125 SQANNG
+125 SQVNNG
-131 GVDFGDGIYQGNN
+131 
-144 NRTGV
+144 RTSV
-149 GQMSEATYKKHLFE
+149 GRMSEAIAKNHLFD
-163 KGGTR
+163 KGGVR
-168 KTLAELAKA
+168 KTLVELAKA
-177 DTSINTLKVE
+177 DASINTLKVE

-205 VGKNM
+205 VGKKM

-250 GTLDVTGVLT
+250 GTLDITGVLT
-260 KYGQN
+260 KFGQN

-275 IVVVS
+275 IVVVN

-291 TVETIEAST
+291 QTST
-300 ATAASFVEGK
+300 
-310 KVKLHGNLT
+310 
-319 VEGTKAYILFSDGTK
+319 
-334 IQLYTRNFKNISNEN
+334 
-349 KTNLKENG
+349 
-357 KEVTVTGTFG
+357 
-367 KFNNTLQISYEQD
+367 
-380 SDLVWGA
+380 
-387 SNNNPNPP
+387 
-395 ATVET
+395 TVET

-426 GTKSYIVFSDGTKI
+426 NNRSYIVFRDGTKI

-485 SDLVWGS
+485 SDLVWGAS
-492 GNNNPQPPAET
+492 NNNPNPQPPA
-503 IEASTAT
+503 T
-510 VAVFEENKVVTM
+510 VTE
-522 HGVLV
+522 
-527 SKGGKGYFKLGDGT
+527 
-541 LIQVY
+541 
-546 SSTKNINETK
+546 
-556 EKIAMGG
+556 
-563 YEVTIKGTFG
+563 
-573 LHNGTKQIQYTKAED
+573 
-588 VTFGQAPA
+588 
-596 TPTYEA
+596 

-609 IANYADGKYV
+609 AADFQVNKVV
-619 KLTGTIITQK
+619 KLTGTIKMINNRSTIVFT
-629 NGKYTDSYITLSD
+629 TDNT
-642 GNKIKLFPANSASI
+642 
-656 SKAKTDSL
+656 
-664 KKDGQKVTVSGK
+664 
-676 FEDYIDNKGAKIYEL
+676 
-691 IYIKDSDVE
+691 E
-700 IQ
+700 IQLTTKGYGSLPDDFKTKISTEGKKVIVK

>member
-1 MKLNLLKPTAIALL
+1 MKLNALKPTAIALL

-29 EIPNPNGE
+29 DIPNPNGE
-37 KPLPPFSGKVVT
+37 KTLPSFSGQVVG
-49 FDVATAQATNTV
+49 FDTAIGKAATNVT
-61 VTYGADEAI
+61 TYGADEAI
-70 EGYVISSDEGGNFYK
+70 EGYVISSDEAGNFYQ
-85 KIYIQNEEKTK
+85 KIYIQNEDKTK
-96 GVTVVINKSGLYTEF
+96 GVTVAINKTGLYTDF

-125 SQANNG
+125 SQVNNG
-131 GVDFGDGIYQGNN
+131 GVDFGSGIFQANN
-144 NRTGV
+144 GRTSV
-149 GQMSEATYKKHLFE
+149 GRMSEAIAKNHLFD
-163 KGGTR
+163 KGGVR

-177 DTSINTLKVE
+177 DASINTLKVE

-250 GTLDVTGVLT
+250 GTLDITGVLT
-260 KYGQN
+260 KFGQN

-275 IVVVS
+275 IVVVN

-291 TVETIEAST
+291 QTSTTVETVEAST
-300 ATAASFVEGK
+300 ATAANFVEGK

-319 VEGTKAYILFSDGTK
+319 VENNRSYIVFSDGTK

-400 VEASTATAANFV
+400 VEASTATAASFV

-426 GTKSYIVFSDGTKI
+426 GTKAYILFSDGTKI
-440 QLYIKNFKNLSKESK
+440 QLYTPNFKNISKENK
-455 DNLKINGKEVTV
+455 ANLKENGKEVTV
-467 TGTFS
+467 TGTFG
-472 KHNTTL
+472 KFNNTL
-478 QIAYEQD
+478 QISYEQD
-485 SDLVWGS
+485 SDLVWGAS
-492 GNNNPQPPAET
+492 NNNPQPPA
-503 IEASTAT
+503 T
-510 VAVFEENKVVTM
+510 VTE
-522 HGVLV
+522 
-527 SKGGKGYFKLGDGT
+527 
-541 LIQVY
+541 
-546 SSTKNINETK
+546 
-556 EKIAMGG
+556 
-563 YEVTIKGTFG
+563 
-573 LHNGTKQIQYTKAED
+573 
-588 VTFGQAPA
+588 
-596 TPTYEA
+596 

-609 IANYADGKYV
+609 AADFQLNKVV
-619 KLTGTIITQK
+619 KLTGNITIK
-629 NGKYTDSYITLSD
+629 NGRSAIVFTTDNT
-642 GNKIKLFPANSASI
+642 
-656 SKAKTDSL
+656 
-664 KKDGQKVTVSGK
+664 
-676 FEDYIDNKGAKIYEL
+676 
-691 IYIKDSDVE
+691 E
-700 IQ
+700 IQLTTKGYGSLPDDFKTKISTEGKKVIVKGTFIEFKDKKKGTVTKQLKYDSIDDVQFP